1 MVPSFRLSHPD
12 KYKKSSISLNIT
24 TEVDSKHFRLL
35 RPFILKGFTT
45 MPQAN
50 FSFILYIFFS
60 ILRVKSSPYPLRD
73 SNPNTKTLNHF
84 IFKACSVYR
93 PNTPPKYISKKTRQI
108 WYASPKVEHFWMYI
122 FFMDKTGRKNNLF
135 YSISM
140 KLTINLS
147 KTGLQPKQ
155 PSKQDSVVKII
166 SPSPHFLL
174 AAIILCFLWSA
185 YFGSLVSS

>member
-93 PNTPPKYISKKTRQI
+93 PNTPPKYISKKLGKSDMHLQ
-108 WYASPKVEHFWMYI
+108 
-122 FFMDKTGRKNNLF
+122 
-135 YSISM
+135 
-140 KLTINLS
+140 KLSTFGC
-147 KTGLQPKQ
+147 TY
-155 PSKQDSVVKII
+155 
-166 SPSPHFLL
+166 
-174 AAIILCFLWSA
+174 FLWTKQEEKTT
-185 YFGSLVSS
+185 FFIPFR